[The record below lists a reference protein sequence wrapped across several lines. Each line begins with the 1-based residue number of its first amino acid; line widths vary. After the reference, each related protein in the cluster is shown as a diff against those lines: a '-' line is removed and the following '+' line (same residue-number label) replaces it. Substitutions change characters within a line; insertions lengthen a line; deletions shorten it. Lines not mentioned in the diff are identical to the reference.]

1 MVADGMVRIEST
13 SEERDGGVP
22 GVSNEMVVAFKRLL
36 MSTLV
41 IVGKVSVE
49 GRAVIEGSENVV
61 AFKRLL
67 TSILVVVGKLKVVGR
82 IVKDDGKIVRDDGK
96 SVDVAGGNKVAVKLS
111 TTDTAADKL
120 VTGEIPDMLEIEVTG
135 IVFTM
140 GFPSGP
146 GSTAR
151 LANLTTVC
159 VPLRGDPTGG
169 LPKPCVNVHKPS
181 E

>member
-1 MVADGMVRIEST
+1 MRIESR

-22 GVSNEMVVAFKRLL
+22 GVSIEIVVASKTLL
-36 MSTLV
+36 IPTLV
-41 IVGKVSVE
+41 IVGSVSVE
-49 GRAVIEGSENVV
+49 DKTVIEGIEIVV

-67 TSILVVVGKLKVVGR
+67 TSILAIVGKVSVDGR
-82 IVKDDGKIVRDDGK
+82 IVRDDGK
-96 SVDVAGGNKVAVKLS
+96 FVDAAGGSKVAVTLS
-111 TTDTAADKL
+111 ITGTTADKL
-120 VTGEIPDMLEIEVTG
+120 VTGEMPDMLGIEVTG
-135 IVFTM
+135 IVFTI

-169 LPKPCVNVHKPS
+169 LPKLCVNVHNPS
-181 E
+181 A

>member
-13 SEERDGGVP
+13 SEEIDDGVP
-22 GVSNEMVVAFKRLL
+22 GVSIEIDVAPKRLLMPTLVIVGKVSVEGKAVIEGIEIVVAFKRLL

-41 IVGKVSVE
+41 IVGKV
-49 GRAVIEGSENVV
+49 N
-61 AFKRLL
+61 
-67 TSILVVVGKLKVVGR
+67 VVGR

-111 TTDTAADKL
+111 ITDTTADKL
-120 VTGEIPDMLEIEVTG
+120 VTGEMPDMLGIEVTG
-135 IVFTM
+135 IVFTI

-169 LPKPCVNVHKPS
+169 LPKLCVNVHKPS

>member
-1 MVADGMVRIEST
+1 MRIESR

-22 GVSNEMVVAFKRLL
+22 GVSIEMVVASNRLL
-36 MSTLV
+36 RSTLV
-41 IVGKVSVE
+41 IVGRVSVE
-49 GRAVIEGSENVV
+49 GRAVIEGSEIVV
-61 AFKRLL
+61 AFKGLL
-67 TSILVVVGKLKVVGR
+67 TSMLVIVGKVSVDGRLVRNDDKSVVVA
-82 IVKDDGKIVRDDGK
+82 
-96 SVDVAGGNKVAVKLS
+96 SGNKVAIKLS